1 MTTTE
6 LTGTNSSAIAAAL
19 LRARRSTGSPAMGMV
34 MTLLVVSDEGDHY
47 DALKAARR
55 ASRDHPAR
63 IIGVI
68 GRTGRG
74 PTILDAEVTI
84 GASGEIVLLR
94 LSGELV
100 RHAESVVL
108 PLLLPDSPVVVWWPV
123 NAPDEI
129 AADPLG
135 RLANRRITD
144 VAGLS
149 RGRLSAL
156 LVQAEH
162 YQAGNSDLSWT
173 RLTPWRALLA
183 AALDQYPAS
192 VGGANVAAER
202 GNPSADLL
210 SAWLTDRLG
219 VEVTRSNSKGPGI
232 TEVTL
237 STGGGDVEINR
248 PDGLLARFT
257 TPNSPD
263 RPVALKRRELHE
275 LLDEELRRLDPDEVY
290 EDTLRALL
298 RRERPGKRAERPA
311 SAASR
316 SKRSDSSKVRA
327 SASSAGTRKRTTG
340 TTGKT
345 GSAKSGNAAK
355 SGKAAKAAKAAKTA
369 RSGKAEKSTKRAKSA
384 RKASS

>member
-290 EDTLRALL
+290 EETLRELL
-298 RRERPGKRAERPA
+298 ERQGGGRRKRRTPSPA
-311 SAASR
+311 KRSESAA
-316 SKRSDSSKVRA
+316 RA
-327 SASSAGTRKRTTG
+327 STSSARAKKARTATSGTSVK
-340 TTGKT
+340 
-345 GSAKSGNAAK
+345 
-355 SGKAAKAAKAAKTA
+355 KAAPA
-369 RSGKAEKSTKRAKSA
+369 KRAKSA
-384 RKASS
+384 TKATPVKKANAAKKASA